1 MDDSDTSDL
10 EFSDDELSQLLFC
23 IMKMNAMDA
32 QPEEHSKEQP
42 KEEKIEHLSLCSTQE
57 WARNRKNP
65 TAIAH
70 WAGRI
75 AAKMISVL
83 RNCWMEDGAPVGA
96 FDRLL
101 ESVNYKHLKMRA
113 EVLAEEFARTGR
125 MELDLEDIIE
135 HSLKDVQ
142 LAEDQV
148 LKKHQEDKK
157 KEKKKKKEEE
167 ENLAPPSYEELFGA
181 AGVGKET
188 KKTEEEKMDEEDG
201 EPEKKKKKKKKNKN
215 NQKERLRMKRGE
227 KDQLEKKVQAQGV
240 YQGCGTDPCCVVPAT
255 VAGGDGSVG
264 KEGDEDQLE
273 KKAQPQQDEKEEGW
287 VVSAPC
293 GNILCNKNAKHR
305 CNKCKKIGFCGQE
318 CFEESGHPGRCSGR
332 NEK

>member
-1 MDDSDTSDL
+1 MPGKLVRVTR
-10 EFSDDELSQLLFC
+10 DEMAQLLSC
-23 IMKMNAMDA
+23 IMNVTNA
-32 QPEEHSKEQP
+32 QPEEHSKGQP
-42 KEEKIEHLSLCSTQE
+42 KEVKITPAVVTIRLCTMQE

-83 RNCWMEDGAPVGA
+83 RDWWMEDGAPVGA
-96 FDRLL
+96 FDGLL

-125 MELDLEDIIE
+125 MELDLEDIVE

-148 LKKHQEDKK
+148 LKKHQEDK
-157 KEKKKKKEEE
+157 KKKKKEEE

-188 KKTEEEKMDEEDG
+188 KKTEEEEEEMDEEEDG
-201 EPEKKKKKKKKNKN
+201 ELEKKQKKKKKKKNKN

-227 KDQLEKKVQAQGV
+227 K
-240 YQGCGTDPCCVVPAT
+240 
-255 VAGGDGSVG
+255 
-264 KEGDEDQLE
+264 DQLE

>member
-10 EFSDDELSQLLFC
+10 EFSDDELSQLLSC

-83 RNCWMEDGAPVGA
+83 RDWWMEDGAPVGA

-125 MELDLEDIIE
+125 MELDLEDIVE

-188 KKTEEEKMDEEDG
+188 KKTEEEEEKMDEEEDG
-201 EPEKKKKKKKKNKN
+201 ELEKKQKKKKKKKNKN
-215 NQKERLRMKRGE
+215 NQKERLRMKREE
-227 KDQLEKKVQAQGV
+227 KDQLEEKVQ
-240 YQGCGTDPCCVVPAT
+240 
-255 VAGGDGSVG
+255 
-264 KEGDEDQLE
+264 EE
-273 KKAQPQQDEKEEGW
+273 KKGW
-287 VVSAPC
+287 NGPC
-293 GNILCNKNAKHR
+293 GNIFCNENAKHR
-305 CNKCKKIGFCGQE
+305 CNKCKKIGFCSQG
-318 CFEESGHPGRCSGR
+318 CFEKSGHPGRCPGR

>member
-188 KKTEEEKMDEEDG
+188 KKTEEEEEKMDEEEDG
-201 EPEKKKKKKKKNKN
+201 ELEKKQKKKKKKKNKN

-227 KDQLEKKVQAQGV
+227 KDQLEKK
-240 YQGCGTDPCCVVPAT
+240 
-255 VAGGDGSVG
+255 
-264 KEGDEDQLE
+264 
-273 KKAQPQQDEKEEGW
+273 AQPQQDEKEEGW
-287 VVSAPC
+287 VVSTPC